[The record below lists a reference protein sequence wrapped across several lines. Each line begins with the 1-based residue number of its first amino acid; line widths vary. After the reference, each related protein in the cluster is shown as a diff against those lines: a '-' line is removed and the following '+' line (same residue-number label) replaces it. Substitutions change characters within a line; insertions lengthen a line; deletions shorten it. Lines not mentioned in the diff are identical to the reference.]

1 MGMPRADV
9 HTLTIPYVVKTLREC
24 APDDS
29 VTGDYNKKMN
39 FVGNLI
45 NKTGNRIPE
54 SRADSIKM
62 YKAITTVINASPSEF
77 TQNMESF
84 RRYIHQ
90 WASSLQG
97 HKSLTDGSQLSL
109 KANFVEYITYGLHNQ
124 HIVDIKE
131 FGERVLQF
139 GAKKEEPIV
148 LYHQHQDQYIR
159 VPESDKWR
167 EHSRSRSSPAKRRR
181 SDNRG
186 KQRLVAKKQLAPL
199 SAPRCE
205 KLEIVTLIRNYYF

>member
-1 MGMPRADV
+1 MPRAYV
-9 HTLTIPYVVKTLREC
+9 HTLTIPYVVKSLCEC

-29 VTGDYNKKMN
+29 VTGDYNKQLN

-54 SRADSIKM
+54 SRADSIKL

-84 RRYIHQ
+84 RRYIYQ
-90 WASSLQG
+90 WASSQQG

-109 KANFVEYITYGLHNQ
+109 KANFVEYITYGLKNQ

-139 GAKKEEPIV
+139 CERRK
-148 LYHQHQDQYIR
+148 
-159 VPESDKWR
+159 
-167 EHSRSRSSPAKRRR
+167 HSRSGSPPSKRHR

-186 KQRLVAKKQLAPL
+186 KQRHSPPSSRGDKVAPDDSADTRL
-199 SAPRCE
+199 STTTTRPHHMLCYRCG
-205 KLEIVTLIRNYYF
+205 

>member
-1 MGMPRADV
+1 MPRADV

-62 YKAITTVINASPSEF
+62 YKTITTVINASASEF
-77 TQNMESF
+77 AQNMESF

-159 VPESDKWR
+159 VPESDKRR

-205 KLEIVTLIRNYYF
+205 KLEIVALIRNYYF